1 MTKNNTSNIF
11 DFTKPNTFGFTSS
24 WAENFDPEGNYVLTK
39 RRRVNLKEFPA
50 RSIMRAGKET
60 SIFLRNEHGTREG
73 LSSGAG
79 SSIVDINGRPIK
91 IKRNGYK
98 ENGPVSKPFKTVNKG
113 KTEIV
118 PYRGILSLEQALG
131 EYQAIKKLKEDNLCS
146 AYTPVDILE
155 YTIPGTEKKAYAL
168 ITEINSDVRIDEV
181 IFGLHGA
188 VLADKVR
195 KKELVFDQKKGLF
208 TLEGLVDEGF
218 NDKTLKEDLY
228 MLGYSLGSFY
238 KEFHE
243 KGWVRG
249 YPHSWFGNEVLNSDG
264 TISFVDLEDATN
276 TFKVNDLKRKQRL
289 EWRQAQ
295 GALVAE
301 FEYLGIEPLSCNAAI
316 IAEAFANGYKD
327 SSSSIKLDEQVMQ
340 RFKENTFK
348 ANKVLWREQI

>member
-1 MTKNNTSNIF
+1 MTKNNKSNIF

-50 RSIMRAGKET
+50 RSMRTGKET
-60 SIFLRNEHGTREG
+60 SIFLRNEQGLKEG

-98 ENGPVSKPFKTVNKG
+98 ENGPESSKPFKTVNKG

-131 EYQAIKKLKEDNLCS
+131 EYQAIKKLKEENLCS
-146 AYTPVDILE
+146 AYTPIDILE
-155 YTIPGTEKKAYAL
+155 YIIPGTEKKAYAL

-188 VLADKVR
+188 VIADKVR

-208 TLEGLVDEGF
+208 TLEGLVHEGF
-218 NDKTLKEDLY
+218 NDGTLEEDLY
-228 MLGYSLGSFY
+228 KLGYSLGSFY
-238 KEFHE
+238 KEFHA

-276 TFKVNDLKRKQRL
+276 TFKDEVLQKKQRL
-289 EWRQAQ
+289 DRYQAQ
-295 GALVAE
+295 SALVAE
-301 FEYLGIEPLSCNAAI
+301 FEHLGIEALTYNAVI
-316 IAEAFANGYKD
+316 IADAFSEAYNSC
-327 SSSSIKLDEQVMQ
+327 SSPRPLPKNVVE
-340 RFKENTFK
+340 RFKENTLK
-348 ANKVLWREQI
+348 ANKVLWRE